1 MFVNIF
7 NNIHYVLYT
16 FVLFSVYKSHYT
28 DASLYFYL
36 YIKGECLFSS
46 KFVLQF
52 SLMASKDYWTESYDK
67 LVYTEVHAFGK
78 IILLCYIFFIF
89 KSES

>member
-1 MFVNIF
+1 
-7 NNIHYVLYT
+7 
-16 FVLFSVYKSHYT
+16 
-28 DASLYFYL
+28 
-36 YIKGECLFSS
+36 
-46 KFVLQF
+46 
-52 SLMASKDYWTESYDK
+52 MASKDYWTESYDK